1 MKAIPAGAAN
11 QGDEASRTLRQAI
24 ERRARELYE
33 QRGRV
38 AGHELEDWL
47 QAEAEVT
54 QTTSPP
60 PERKPA
66 SIVVRVGDIIYTGE
80 YDAAAC
86 GDYTPGN
93 LKKGQPITVLVK
105 GDQLLINLPS
115 GGQLVTTIV
124 KKESA

>member
-1 MKAIPAGAAN
+1 MEAISAGAAN
-11 QGDEASRTLRQAI
+11 QDEEAPRALRQAI
-24 ERRARELYE
+24 EQRARELYE

-38 AGHELEDWL
+38 NGHQLEDWL

-54 QTTSPP
+54 QAMAPRQ
-60 PERKPA
+60 ERRPA
-66 SIVVRVGDIIYTGE
+66 SIVVRVGDLIYTGE

-105 GDQLLINLPS
+105 EDKLLINLPG